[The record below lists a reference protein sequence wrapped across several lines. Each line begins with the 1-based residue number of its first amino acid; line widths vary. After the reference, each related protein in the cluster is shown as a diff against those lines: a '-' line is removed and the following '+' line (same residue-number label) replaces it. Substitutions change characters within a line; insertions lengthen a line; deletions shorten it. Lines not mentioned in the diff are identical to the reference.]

1 MAADDGA
8 EAARAHRFDAVAFL
22 ENFALRAL
30 DLAFPGGRTTPH
42 ELRAPWAG
50 GELFLYPF
58 GAVTFCDVPDK
69 ADRDRALERLRA
81 ARPGL
86 TRQRVAE
93 SFTVRELVA
102 GDPSQHSRLCG
113 GVLHL
118 AELTRARA
126 GVVALIVAQS
136 AATETYEEAVE
147 ELFTRTSQLVDGLER
162 RGTVSLVTRRLH
174 RFIGE
179 ALGTRNEVI
188 SVLHLLDKPDATWD
202 DPEMDRIYDD
212 LRAEFDLKDRYDA
225 LERKLSSV
233 QESLELLLD
242 VARDRRMLL
251 LEASVVLLIVLELLL
266 SLLRR

>member
-1 MAADDGA
+1 MAPPV
-8 EAARAHRFDAVAFL
+8 AHRFDAVAFF
-22 ENFALRAL
+22 EDFALRAL
-30 DLAFPGGRTTPH
+30 DTTFPGGRLSPH
-42 ELRAPWAG
+42 ELRAPWGG
-50 GELFLYPF
+50 GELFLFPF
-58 GAVTFCDVPDK
+58 GAVTFVDVPDK
-69 ADRDRALERLRA
+69 AMREQALEKLHA

-86 TRQRVAE
+86 TRQLVAE
-93 SFTVRELVA
+93 SFGLRVEPTLRTHLA
-102 GDPSQHSRLCG
+102 D

-118 AELTRARA
+118 GELTPARA

-136 AATETYEEAVE
+136 AATEIYEGAVE
-147 ELFTRTSQLVDGLER
+147 DLFGRTNQLVAGLER
-162 RGTVSLVTRRLH
+162 RGTVSMRTANLH

-225 LERKLSSV
+225 LEHKLASV

-251 LEASVVLLIVLELLL
+251 LEASVVVLIVLELLL
-266 SLLRR
+266 SLVRR